1 MNAILKM
8 PVKIK
13 GLLKRVKGELSLC
26 RILGHSSVEVTQN
39 AYLDFSD
46 EEIGKYQ
53 LHSPL
58 ASMDI

>member
-46 EEIGKYQ
+46 EEIGKI
-53 LHSPL
+53 STT
-58 ASMDI
+58 